1 MMKRVRKTISIL
13 LSVVLLCTMMCTVHA
28 AGSYFLKDGFYFGVK
43 EEEAYI
49 HGTDGSGWDIVIP
62 ETFLDYYVTEIEE
75 FAFYENSTIELLSFY
90 EASQLM
96 RLGDGA
102 FSSCPKL
109 KKVHITESIQ
119 EMGVGVFEGC
129 TALSSVRF
137 RDGALTDIPAQCFY
151 GCATLSN
158 VIFDNEITSIGNLAF
173 AGCSALT
180 KLEIPD
186 SVADIANNAFEGCD
200 SLVIY
205 CAKDSY
211 ALQYAMEHNIDYV
224 ITNPDPVTYMIGDAD
239 GDEIITVCDATVI
252 QRVLASM
259 DVFHFVEVAA
269 DIDKNGLDI
278 TDATKIQRF
287 LADYNDL
294 YRIGEV
300 DSYIE
305 NTV

>member
-1 MMKRVRKTISIL
+1 MMKRMKKPISIL
-13 LSVVLLCTMMCTVHA
+13 LTVMLLCTMMCTAHA
-28 AGSYFLKDGFYFGVK
+28 AGSYFLKDGLYFGIK
-43 EEEAYI
+43 DDEAYI

-62 ETFLDYYVTEIEE
+62 ETFLDYYVTEIEK
-75 FAFYENSTIELLSFY
+75 FAFYENNTIEVLSFY
-90 EASQLM
+90 EASQL
-96 RLGDGA
+96 RSLGDGA
-102 FSSCPKL
+102 FSYCPKL
-109 KKVHITESIQ
+109 KRVHITVSIQ

-129 TALSSVRF
+129 IALSSVRF

-151 GCATLSN
+151 GCGSLSN

-186 SVADIANNAFEGCD
+186 SVADIADNAFEGCD

-205 CAKDSY
+205 CTKESY
-211 ALQYAMEHNIDYV
+211 ALQYATEHEIDYV
-224 ITNPDPVTYMIGDAD
+224 ITDPDPVTYMIGDAD
-239 GDEIITVCDATVI
+239 GDGVVRILDVTVI
-252 QRVLASM
+252 QRVLASIA
-259 DVFHFVEVAA
+259 VFNFVEAAA
-269 DIDKNGLDI
+269 DIDNNGLDI

-287 LADYNDL
+287 LAEYNDP

-300 DSYIE
+300 VSYTE